1 MDDKKARE
9 AFRVQQF
16 GSPHPALQVAA
27 AAEASLASAEK
38 VQPSATAAAA
48 VAAAAGSVDAADPLH
63 INLVPDH
70 ERVIIHFDVDCFYA
84 QGDLGGVVM
93 PAFGRW

>member
-16 GSPHPALQVAA
+16 GSPHPALLVATAPEASLA
-27 AAEASLASAEK
+27 AAEAM
-38 VQPSATAAAA
+38 QPSAA
-48 VAAAAGSVDAADPLH
+48 AAAAGSADAGDPLN

-70 ERVIIHFDVDCFYA
+70 ERVIIHLDVDCFYA
-84 QGDLGGVVM
+84 QGDLGCVVM
-93 PAFGRW
+93 PVLGWQVVG